1 MVLTICFSKST
12 LYSPVAVVISIT
24 APFQVVYVVIGF
36 NFIFMVNAGII
47 IGVRQECFSNK
58 SMHMYILY
66 I

>member
-1 MVLTICFSKST
+1 MVLTICFSESI

-47 IGVRQECFSNK
+47 IRVRNK
-58 SMHMYILY
+58 CLCN
-66 I
+66 